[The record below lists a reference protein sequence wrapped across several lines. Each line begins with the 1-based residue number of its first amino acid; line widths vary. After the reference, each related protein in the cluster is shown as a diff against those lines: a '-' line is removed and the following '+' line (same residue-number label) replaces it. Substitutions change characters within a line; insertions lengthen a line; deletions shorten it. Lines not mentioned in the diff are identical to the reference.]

1 MFLPLTE
8 DNISTLLL
16 DGSVIFLLGG
26 ILADT
31 GIMRRRGR
39 DDDKLF
45 FLLVILNMVM
55 AVFDISTYLADGKA
69 FPGARVF
76 NMGGITA
83 FYIVFILMAMVWY
96 HYCLT
101 RFRGEKPGDG
111 KNSRAFF
118 LPGLLTEVLLVIN
131 LFTGWF
137 FYVDE
142 SNTYHHGVLFV
153 PMFLVIGYFLL
164 LSMIA
169 IVRYRSG
176 GKEGQLIP
184 VWIFILPLLVGLLVP
199 FYFGGIS
206 LTAAGCAMSVVFTH
220 LGSAAEMVNY
230 DATGG
235 EKA

>member
-26 ILADT
+26 VLAET

-45 FLLVILNMVM
+45 FLLVILNMAM
-55 AVFDISTYLADGKA
+55 AVFDIITYLADGKD
-69 FPGARVF
+69 FPGARIF

-83 FYIVFILMAMVWY
+83 FYIAFVLLFMVWY

-101 RFRGEKPGDG
+101 RFRGEERSPG
-111 KNSRAFF
+111 KNVRAFF
-118 LPGLLTEVLLVIN
+118 LPGLLTEVLLFVN
-131 LFTGWF
+131 LFTGWIF
-137 FYVDE
+137 SVDE
-142 SNTYHHGVLFV
+142 SNTYHHGVLFI
-153 PMFLVIGYFLL
+153 PMFLVIGYFAMLC
-164 LSMIA
+164 MVA

-176 GKEGQLIP
+176 RKNERLIP

-206 LTAAGCAMSVVFTH
+206 LTAAGCAMSVVFIH
-220 LGSAAEMVNY
+220 LGSASEMVNY
-230 DATGG
+230 DAEGG